1 MCQLCVLIKKYN
13 KSIENDKISNRRDNF
28 SEQIEVENPEC
39 VEDLEKKEEVRKNNM
54 TKEIEKEQEK

>member
-39 VEDLEKKEEVRKNNM
+39 AEDLEKKEEVRKNNM